1 MATAANRSTLLTP
14 LGTQRGDRVAKKETA
29 RTKAQPAREPEPTV
43 DAAAR
48 QRARDR
54 AGDDGSPRGAG
65 AARRPTKKDG

>member
-1 MATAANRSTLLTP
+1 
-14 LGTQRGDRVAKKETA
+14 VAKKETA

-65 AARRPTKKDG
+65 AARRPSKKDG

>member
-1 MATAANRSTLLTP
+1 LVRIRPERPDAK
-14 LGTQRGDRVAKKETA
+14 GDRVAKKETA
-29 RTKAQPAREPEPTV
+29 RTKAQPARESEPSV

-65 AARRPTKKDG
+65 AARRPSKKDA